1 MRREVTISVICA
13 LLVACSAA
21 ASGPDESHEPTVEG
35 VGILPGS
42 SPDADV
48 ISTDANSTVSS
59 APETTTTLP
68 SQPAIGSLVTGNR
81 LLMIGDSITASAAKR
96 YGGELCKALVPLG
109 WRVEVDAE
117 PSRFVDFG
125 NTVLDKRLAAKWD
138 AAYVFL
144 GSNYLGDQMSYRKQL
159 ERIVQRLSPS
169 PVVLLTVTEFE
180 DNRREVNDAITLV
193 GAEFPNVH
201 LLDWGSIAAADAVKI
216 LRGDGLHLTN
226 DGRTVLASTIAGV
239 MGQAPQPQ
247 GDCLSTSFS
256 NDSGLSVNGSDTPS
270 KKKVGGNP
278 TPTTVRS
285 PAVTTV
291 GGTATTKP
299 PATVAPTVATVAPP
313 SPPPTAPPPTAP
325 PPPQTTV
332 PPHRPP
338 PPDPIPVGTSTVVP
352 PTP

>member
-1 MRREVTISVICA
+1 MRARREVTISVICA
-13 LLVACSAA
+13 LLVACTAA
-21 ASGPDESHEPTVEG
+21 ASAPDESHEPTIEG
-35 VGILPGS
+35 VGILPGGN
-42 SPDADV
+42 PDAEML
-48 ISTDANSTVSS
+48 STDANSTAPLATVSS
-59 APETTTTLP
+59 TTLLP
-68 SQPAIGSLVTGNR
+68 QLAIGTLVAGNR

-96 YGGELCKALVPLG
+96 YGGEFCKALVPLG
-109 WRVEVDAE
+109 WQVEVDAE

-125 NTVLDKRLAAKWD
+125 NAVLDKRLAAKWD

-144 GSNYLGDQMSYRKQL
+144 GSNYLGDQESYRKQL

-193 GAEFPNVH
+193 SAEFPNVH
-201 LLDWGSIAAADAVKI
+201 LLDWGSIAAANADTI

-226 DGRTVLASTIAGV
+226 DGRAVLASTIAGV

-270 KKKVGGNP
+270 KKKVGGSA
-278 TPTTVRS
+278 TPTTVKS
-285 PAVTTV
+285 PTVTTV
-291 GGTATTKP
+291 SSGGTATTKP
-299 PATVAPTVATVAPP
+299 PVTVPPTVTPTV
-313 SPPPTAPPPTAP
+313 PPPTAAPTTQPPAPEPTTPRRTIP
-325 PPPQTTV
+325 PS
-332 PPHRPP
+332 
-338 PPDPIPVGTSTVVP
+338 ST